1 MQSFH
6 KEVNSD
12 NPEYINLR
20 EVVYMS
26 KLKTV
31 NEIRVNGK
39 WIREEEL
46 DPAFVQRVIN
56 DRIDF
61 AMTNQGFV
69 RKDKTA

>member
-1 MQSFH
+1 MN
-6 KEVNSD
+6 E
-12 NPEYINLR
+12 
-20 EVVYMS
+20 
-26 KLKTV
+26 LKTV
-31 NEIRVNGK
+31 NEIRINGK

-69 RKDKTA
+69 RKDKSDECKN